1 MSVNERRMFAVP
13 TVALTDHA
21 GCEKRERG
29 LRTSSTEYLAESL
42 EVQWPVEVV
51 SVILENKKNCL

>member
-1 MSVNERRMFAVP
+1 MNERRVFAVP

-21 GCEKRERG
+21 DCEKRERG
-29 LRTSSTEYLAESL
+29 LRTSSMEYLAESL

-51 SVILENKKNCL
+51 SVILENKKNYL